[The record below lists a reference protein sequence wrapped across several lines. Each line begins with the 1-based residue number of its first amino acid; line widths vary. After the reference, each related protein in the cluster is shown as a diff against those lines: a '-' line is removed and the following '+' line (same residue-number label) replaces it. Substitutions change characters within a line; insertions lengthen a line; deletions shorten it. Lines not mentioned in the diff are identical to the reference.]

1 MKQERNNIATNPKA
15 YHDYFIDDKI
25 ECGIELVGTEVK
37 SVRARKS
44 KYERQLCRY
53 QKWRIVYL

>member
-1 MKQERNNIATNPKA
+1 MKQERENIATNPKA
-15 YHDYFIDDKI
+15 YHDYDILDKM

-44 KYERQLCRY
+44 ESKR
-53 QKWRIVYL
+53 